1 MKDIQKFNREHK
13 KKLAI
18 SILFLCV
25 SVLISGL
32 LLFLIYSS
40 KLKQIIKE
48 EAKIALENV
57 SSQNIIN
64 LTSTISD
71 KRNLLIELAK
81 IIEGNKNFNID
92 HIIEELKLYSKT
104 NRFYNMGII
113 DKHGIGHTTLGEK
126 LDLSEYDY
134 FINGMNGFSEITSGH
149 ISEDG
154 KGILNIFTV
163 PIYMEDK
170 VEMILTA
177 TYKASDFSKLINIT
191 SFDGK
196 GQSMVVDSSGN
207 LVSQVHDINSDE
219 LKEIYKFNNK
229 NDTLNILKGSI
240 GKGDEDMISYQYL
253 GEDYLAYYEKVGI
266 NDWYLISYAPKKEV
280 YKNIQSINEII
291 LKAYIFMYIS
301 IIIFLLIFFKEYIN
315 YQKKISKI
323 IFIDE
328 LTNEK
333 NGEYLKVYFKDMSKA
348 DKLGKYA
355 VVMDIDKFKNINLMY
370 GSNIGDELL
379 KYIPSIFK
387 DLLPNDKIFKFEAD
401 VFVGIICGDSQE
413 NITNKISKIQNRI
426 KEDIEKKIIVPMNL
440 SFGACSLEEFEDLH
454 SIYNNALISKNE
466 IKGNVNQKINF
477 FNEDNKNKIIENREI
492 ESKFIDSLKN
502 NEFEVWYQPKYD
514 MKTNEIYG
522 AEALIRWREKDDKLI
537 SPAKFIPVFENS
549 GQILELDET
558 VIEITFQNI
567 YEMEKL
573 GLDIKP
579 ISINLS
585 RVHVENIGIVD
596 KIKDLMEK
604 YKINPS
610 YISFEITE
618 TALIENNYLINEIVR
633 NLQKIGFEVDIDDYG
648 TGNSTLNSLYSS
660 NFNTLKLDKSFI
672 DNIGDSKMDIIIKST
687 INMANKL
694 GMKIVAEGVENKEQV
709 KFLLENNCSIAQGY
723 YYSKPLDKLS
733 YFELLKKLH

>member
-154 KGILNIFTV
+154 KGILNIFTI

>member
-154 KGILNIFTV
+154 KGILNIFTI

-170 VEMILTA
+170 VEMVLTA

-219 LKEIYKFNNK
+219 LKEIYKSNNK

>member
-604 YKINPS
+604 YKINSS

>member
-333 NGEYLKVYFKDMSKA
+333 NGEYLKLYFKDMSKA

-604 YKINPS
+604 YKINSS